1 MSKGIMELT
10 EETKQNFTGIGVYA
24 EPTKRRYI
32 GDYINGKEHGIG
44 MYESRNLTHRYVGEF
59 DKDKAKG
66 IGIKTYFEGKEIYCG
81 QYKDNQRNG
90 IGYWKLPTGAIYV
103 GDHKNHLPHGAGM
116 LITWEGFK
124 FIGFV
129 HNWLAKEGK
138 WYNQNDEE
146 IDITELGYNNDG
158 TKYEGE
164 YKKGKWNGHLKH
176 GQGTYTRPDGSIF
189 EGEFKDDQ
197 KNGQG
202 TETYSDG
209 QQYVGEWKDGIKI

>member
-24 EPTKRRYI
+24 EPTKRRRYI

-103 GDHKNHLPHGAGM
+103 GDHKNHLPHGVGM
-116 LITWEGFK
+116 LITWDGLK

-129 HNWLAKEGK
+129 YNWSPKEGK
-138 WYNQNDEE
+138 WYNKNDEE

-164 YKKGKWNGHLKH
+164 YKKGKWNGCWHRR
-176 GQGTYTRPDGSIF
+176 Y
-189 EGEFKDDQ
+189 
-197 KNGQG
+197 
-202 TETYSDG
+202 
-209 QQYVGEWKDGIKI
+209 